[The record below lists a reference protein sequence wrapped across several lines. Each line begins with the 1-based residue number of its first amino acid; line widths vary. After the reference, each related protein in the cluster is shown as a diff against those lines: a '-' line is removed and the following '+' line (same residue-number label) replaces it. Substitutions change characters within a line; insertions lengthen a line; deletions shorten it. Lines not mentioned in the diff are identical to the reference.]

1 MPVLL
6 SLTETK
12 RLPHSLSCCRSL
24 EILFALITTLKLWQ
38 LLDLQLDLVIECIV
52 KESGR
57 LLCQK
62 FGVFF
67 FFNSF
72 DNSISVQLA
81 SFVIL
86 GISVYTFGNISF
98 TRQPVESCTQK
109 GSGPLTPSAPLSPQ
123 GLCPARLIAPS
134 SLHERES
141 GERAGEGGTSFLQPL
156 QTLRLA
162 FLFNCY
168 KNSEKMAVLCI
179 F

>member
-24 EILFALITTLKLWQ
+24 EILFALITTWKLWQ

-67 FFNSF
+67 FLTL
-72 DNSISVQLA
+72 SITVFQYSWL
-81 SFVIL
+81 
-86 GISVYTFGNISF
+86 
-98 TRQPVESCTQK
+98 
-109 GSGPLTPSAPLSPQ
+109 PL
-123 GLCPARLIAPS
+123 
-134 SLHERES
+134 
-141 GERAGEGGTSFLQPL
+141 
-156 QTLRLA
+156 
-162 FLFNCY
+162 
-168 KNSEKMAVLCI
+168 
-179 F
+179 